1 MESNVT
7 ITPEQVDAIFAAAK
21 TQGDYISNLYKL
33 VIPKWDDVTQV
44 DGYPRVNKATQTYI
58 LEKAMAWDK
67 ADIAA
72 SLKDDPY
79 WHPYMAGGQWGL
91 NVGWS
96 NNDEMPD
103 WVVDMSKV
111 TLEF

>member
-1 MESNVT
+1 
-7 ITPEQVDAIFAAAK
+7 
-21 TQGDYISNLYKL
+21 
-33 VIPKWDDVTQV
+33 
-44 DGYPRVNKATQTYI
+44 
-58 LEKAMAWDK
+58 MAWDK